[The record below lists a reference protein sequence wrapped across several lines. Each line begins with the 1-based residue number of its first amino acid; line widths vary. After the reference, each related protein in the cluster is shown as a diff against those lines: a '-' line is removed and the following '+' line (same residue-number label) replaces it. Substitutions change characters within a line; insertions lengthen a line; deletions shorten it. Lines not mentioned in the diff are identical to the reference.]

1 MQSTLSHPQTTTQEH
16 NFAYFN
22 VFELVSHAVKQ
33 RENPMTSPI
42 LLDPEVGNGT
52 RVTVG
57 SLHSTHSKYGQ
68 DALSWKSEI

>member
-22 VFELVSHAVKQ
+22 VFELVSHVVKQ
-33 RENPMTSPI
+33 RENPMNSPI

-68 DALSWKSEI
+68 DALSWKK